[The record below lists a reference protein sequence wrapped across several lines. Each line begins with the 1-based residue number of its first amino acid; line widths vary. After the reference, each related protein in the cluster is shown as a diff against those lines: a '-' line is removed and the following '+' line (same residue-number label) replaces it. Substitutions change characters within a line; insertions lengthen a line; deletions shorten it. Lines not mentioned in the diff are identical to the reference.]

1 VPTYWLKYYRKQAK
15 IMNKEKPSNI
25 VSLAYKREE
34 AASEQRKADKYKNHS
49 EFEMRVAELERKLD
63 LITNVLMDTV
73 DLAENN
79 RDYLMKL
86 LRKLQDHQII

>member
-1 VPTYWLKYYRKQAK
+1 
-15 IMNKEKPSNI
+15 M
-25 VSLAYKREE
+25 SLAYKREE

-49 EFEMRVAELERKLD
+49 EFEMRVTELERKLD

>member
-1 VPTYWLKYYRKQAK
+1 
-15 IMNKEKPSNI
+15 

-49 EFEMRVAELERKLD
+49 EFEMRVTELERKLD